1 MGAREAPL
9 FCLRLRRWS
18 LVTYVELDGIATWY
32 ETVGSGPPILML
44 SPGGFNA
51 QLDNWHSFGRYKDL
65 QMVRHLS
72 DTNTCVLFDRR
83 EAGRSG
89 GRLERLSWDAYAAQG
104 TALLDH
110 LGIGRAAVMGGCA
123 GCSVALAMAVSR
135 PAMVTSMILFSP
147 AGGVKYR
154 LAQHARMAAHLAFAS
169 GEGLQ
174 AVVGL
179 ARQTGGSFSAEPR
192 VGPWGPLLASDPAFA
207 AVYAASNLER
217 YKTLVAGTAR
227 LMFDR
232 DTVPG
237 VDPEDLLGLDIPAL
251 VIPGND
257 DSHATSAARYL
268 AECLP
273 MCQYWNVEVSDQ
285 SEEGVADRL
294 ASFLSETSGD

>member
-1 MGAREAPL
+1 M
-9 FCLRLRRWS
+9 
-18 LVTYVELDGIATWY
+18 TYVDLDGIPTWY
-32 ETVGSGPPILML
+32 ETVGSGPPILMC

-51 QLDNWHSFGRYKDL
+51 QLNNWHSFGRYKDL

-72 DTNTCVLFDRR
+72 YTHTCVLFDRR

-89 GRLERLSWDAYAAQG
+89 GRLERLTWDAYAAQG
-104 TALLDH
+104 AALLGH
-110 LGIGRAAVMGGCA
+110 LGIGRATVMGGCA

-135 PAMVTSMILFSP
+135 PDMVSSMILFSP

-169 GEGLQ
+169 SDGLQ
-174 AVVGL
+174 AVVEL
-179 ARQTGGSFSAEPR
+179 ARKTGGSFSAEPR
-192 VGPWGPLLASDPAFA
+192 VGPWGPPLAKDPAFA
-207 AVYAASNLER
+207 ESYAAMDLER

-237 VDPEDLLGLDIPAL
+237 ADPEDLLALDIPAL
-251 VIPGND
+251 VIPGDD

-273 MCQYWNVEVSDQ
+273 MCQYCNVDVADQ
-285 SEEGVADRL
+285 SEQLVADRL
-294 ASFLSETSGD
+294 AEFLSETARHSER

>member
-1 MGAREAPL
+1 MGVWGAPL
-9 FCLRLRRWS
+9 PCPKLRRWPPVS
-18 LVTYVELDGIATWY
+18 YVDLDGIPTWY

-51 QLDNWHSFGRYKDL
+51 KLDNWHSFGRYKDL

-104 TALLDH
+104 AALLDH

-123 GCSVALAMAVSR
+123 GCSVAVAMAVSR
-135 PAMVTSMILFSP
+135 PAVVASMILFSP
-147 AGGVKYR
+147 AGGAKYR
-154 LAQHARMAAHLAFAS
+154 LAQHARMAAHLAFAAS
-169 GEGLQ
+169 EGLE

-179 ARQTGGSFSAEPR
+179 AGQTGGSFSAEPR

-207 AVYAASNLER
+207 SVYSASDLER
-217 YKTLVAGTAR
+217 YKTVVAGTAR

-237 VDPEDLLGLDIPAL
+237 AEPEDLLGLDIPAL
-251 VIPGND
+251 VIPGDD
-257 DSHATSAARYL
+257 DSHATSGARYL

-273 MCQYWNVEVSDQ
+273 VCQYWNVEVGDQ
-285 SEEGVADRL
+285 SEQRVADRL
-294 ASFLSETSGD
+294 AGFLADTDWR